1 MTALFPPTDSI
12 LRRHFDQ
19 IAASA
24 GLPPL
29 PEDSVLRR
37 HHAQLLESRL
47 SARRAPVVQ
56 QTLVREVERKT
67 PEPAIQRVAQPSLR
81 PIPPRRLNR
90 PNQRGGLVACSTS
103 CSVDLPRGLRV
114 RPEAA

>member
-56 QTLVREVERKT
+56 QTLVREVERQT

-81 PIPPRRLNR
+81 PIPASSAEPAQSKGWL
-90 PNQRGGLVACSTS
+90 G
-103 CSVDLPRGLRV
+103 RV
-114 RPEAA
+114 LDKLFG

>member
-47 SARRAPVVQ
+47 SARRAPVAQ
-56 QTLVREVERKT
+56 QAPVREAQAKM
-67 PEPAIQRVAQPSLR
+67 PEPATQRVAQPSLR
-81 PIPPRRLNR
+81 PIPASPAE
-90 PNQRGGLVACSTS
+90 PVQAKGWFG
-103 CSVDLPRGLRV
+103 RV
-114 RPEAA
+114 LDKLFS

>member
-1 MTALFPPTDSI
+1 MTALLPPTDSI

-47 SARRAPVVQ
+47 SARARVADQAP
-56 QTLVREVERKT
+56 LREVEKKT
-67 PEPAIQRVAQPSLR
+67 PQPVIERVTQPSLR
-81 PIPPRRLNR
+81 PIPAPPAEPVQSKGWL
-90 PNQRGGLVACSTS
+90 G
-103 CSVDLPRGLRV
+103 RV
-114 RPEAA
+114 LDKLFS